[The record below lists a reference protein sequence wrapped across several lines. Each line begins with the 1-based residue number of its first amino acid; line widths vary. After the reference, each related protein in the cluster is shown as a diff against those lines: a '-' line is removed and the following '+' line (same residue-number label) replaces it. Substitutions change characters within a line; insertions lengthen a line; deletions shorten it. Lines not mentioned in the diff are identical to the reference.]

1 MDYNKAIN
9 AFENYIQNYDL
20 NDHKIKLKHKHTYQ
34 VAEISELLAT
44 SLNLSEEDIELAKL
58 IGLLHDI
65 GRFEQAKRFDNFK
78 DKDFDHALYGVK
90 ILFEDNLIRDFIT
103 SNKHDEIIYN
113 AVKHH
118 NKMSIP
124 NNLDERTLMFC
135 KIIRDADKIDIFRVM
150 STEYEKNL
158 IEDIKDEIIDY
169 FESERQVDYNLID
182 NKSEKIILD
191 FALVYDINYKQSF
204 KILNDKNYLEDFIS
218 CINVSEDNREIFEKI
233 VNKVRKVMEENLC

>member
-9 AFENYIQNYDL
+9 TFENYIKNYDL
-20 NDHKIKLKHKHTYQ
+20 NNHKIKLKYKHTYQ

-44 SLNLSEEDIELAKL
+44 SLNLSEEDIKLAKL

-65 GRFEQAKRFDNFK
+65 GRFEQARRFDNFK
-78 DKDFDHALYGVK
+78 DKDFGHADYGVK

-103 SNKHDEIIYN
+103 SNKYDKIIYN
-113 AVKHH
+113 AVKYH
-118 NKMSIP
+118 NKISIP
-124 NNLDERTLMFC
+124 NNLDEKILMFC

-158 IEDIKDEIIDY
+158 IENIKTEIVNSFD
-169 FESERQVDYNLID
+169 SERPVDYNLID

-191 FALVYDINYKQSF
+191 FALIFDINYKESF
-204 KILNDKNYLEDFIS
+204 KILKYKNYLEDFIDS
-218 CINVSEDNREIFEKI
+218 INVSGNNKYLFNKI
-233 VNKVRKVMEENLC
+233 VDKVRKVMEEKIC